1 MNLTLNLWINRDSES
16 IIDSIYK
23 NENYFSIEFDLLLPI
38 NYLKVIIEIIYMLFI
53 YFDLC
58 DINKILIVVFG
69 RYWEQA
75 HYSNSRIKSLWKFKK
90 LMILISDIEISYFI
104 KNIIY
109 IFNNC
114 IKMIIRH
121 NS

>member
-38 NYLKVIIEIIYMLFI
+38 NYLKVIIKIIYMLFI